1 MAALNA
7 GGTDMVKQRFQ
18 IQGMHCVGCAMTI
31 DGAVEDLPGVKSATT
46 NYARQ
51 NAEVEYDEAKVT
63 EAQIIAAIQEAGYT
77 AKVATESK
85 R

>member
-1 MAALNA
+1 MI
-7 GGTDMVKQRFQ
+7 KKKFQ

-51 NAEVEYDEAKVT
+51 VAEVEYDEKKVT
-63 EAQIIAAIQEAGYT
+63 DVQIVMAIQAAGYK
-77 AKVATESK
+77 AVEPNGGKS
-85 R
+85 